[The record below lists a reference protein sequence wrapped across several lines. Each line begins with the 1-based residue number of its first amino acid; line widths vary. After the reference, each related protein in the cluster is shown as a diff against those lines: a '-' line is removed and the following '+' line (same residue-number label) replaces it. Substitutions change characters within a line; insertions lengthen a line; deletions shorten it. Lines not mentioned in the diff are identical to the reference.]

1 MSRLNALNYGC
12 MNYLKRLQLI
22 GLITVSFLSLKVIQ
36 AADVAVRYA
45 SVGAIASELQDL
57 AEKALLEGGEP
68 SHYAAIYNVGEYAL
82 AARVHMIRSARKSI
96 DIQTFIWVDDV
107 VTRYLFSELEAA
119 ARRGVKVRLLVDH
132 LVSFGKDVE
141 PLAAMAVAHRNIE
154 IRYFKPISEFAIN
167 GLGVWASVALVDFSK
182 LNRRMHNKLFVV
194 DGRVAIVGGR
204 NYQTVYYDWDEKFNF
219 KDRDIIVC
227 GRVSENMR
235 TSFDAYW
242 EHDFS
247 VPIARFPDV
256 QATLNSWE
264 LETPDL
270 VSIRNFDADQFVNVS
285 TLAGQYSLANHVN
298 DGRIYEVG
306 DVEYV
311 CDPPNQLSKSKFRIN
326 PKSFHGEKVSKLMRG
341 AETSV
346 VVQSPY
352 LISSRRTKGLVKD
365 ILKKNP
371 DLDIHYSTNSLAA
384 ADHAVVAAV
393 SLKQLRH
400 QFTRLKDN
408 IYQFKP
414 DPQDL
419 YSFAPRYDEYA
430 VEANRGSQEKSKAPR
445 YSIHAKSM
453 VIDGEIA
460 VIGTSNFDPRSE
472 SLNTECGVIIRDK
485 TLAKSLEME
494 IRRDMAP
501 GNSWVVGK
509 RKCIPVIGQI
519 NNLLAS
525 VSGML
530 PVMDVWPTHYTSCFE
545 LKKGKEPLPADH
557 PDFNRRYKDVGS
569 FPECA
574 NSPLALK
581 TRVLKATFGWA
592 APVM

>member
-1 MSRLNALNYGC
+1 
-12 MNYLKRLQLI
+12 MNQLTRLQLI
-22 GLITVSFLSLKVIQ
+22 GLIAVSFLSLKGLQ
-36 AADVAVRYA
+36 AEDVDVWPA
-45 SVGAIASELQDL
+45 SVGAIDSELQDL
-57 AEKALLEGGEP
+57 AEKALLEGSEP
-68 SHYAAIYNVGEYAL
+68 HHYAAIYNVGEYAL
-82 AARVHMIRSARKSI
+82 AARVHMIRSARESI

-107 VTRYLFSELEAA
+107 VTRYLFSELEVAA
-119 ARRGVKVRLLVDH
+119 QRGVKVRLLVDH

-154 IRYFKPISEFAIN
+154 IRYFKPISESAIN
-167 GLGVWASVALVDFSK
+167 GLGVLASVALTDFSK

-194 DGRVAIVGGR
+194 DRRVAIVGGR

-219 KDRDIIVC
+219 KDRDIVIC
-227 GRVSENMR
+227 GKVARIMR
-235 TSFDAYW
+235 ASFDAYW
-242 EHDFS
+242 KYEFS
-247 VPIARFPDV
+247 VPVARFTDV
-256 QATLNSWE
+256 QATLTSWE
-264 LETPDL
+264 NQKPDL
-270 VSIRNFDADQFVNVS
+270 GRIRNFDADHFFNVGA
-285 TLAGQYSLANHVN
+285 LAGQYSLADHVN
-298 DGRIYEVG
+298 DGEIYEVA

-326 PKSFHGEKVSKLMRG
+326 PKSFHGEEISKLMRG
-341 AETSV
+341 AKNSV

-352 LISSRRTKGLVKD
+352 LVSSRRMKGLVKD
-365 ILKKNP
+365 VLKKNP

-384 ADHAVVAAV
+384 ADHALVAAV
-393 SLKQLRH
+393 SLKQQRH
-400 QFTRLKDN
+400 QLTRLKYN

-419 YSFAPRYDEYA
+419 YSFAPFYDEYA
-430 VEANRGSQEKSKAPR
+430 VDAKSGTREKSKGPR

-453 VIDGEIA
+453 VIDGEIS
-460 VIGTSNFDPRSE
+460 VVGTSNFDPRSE
-472 SLNTECGVIIRDK
+472 SLNTECGVIIHDK
-485 TLAKSLEME
+485 KLAKPLEME

-525 VSGML
+525 ISGML
-530 PVMDVWPTHYTSCFE
+530 PVLDVWPTHYTSCFE

-557 PDFNRRYKDVGS
+557 PEFNRRYKDVGS
-569 FPECA
+569 FPDCA

-592 APVM
+592 ASVM